1 MTTVV
6 LDTNIVSYL
15 FKRDSRAT
23 LYAPHLLDRE
33 LAIAMMTV
41 AELFQWA
48 SLRNWGKSRV
58 QRLEQH
64 IERYTILPV
73 DIDLCRQ
80 WAEVRA
86 TRSKA
91 GLPISPQDGWIAATA
106 LRYKLAL
113 VTHHPDDYQAI
124 PRLTIIS
131 EA

>member
-1 MTTVV
+1 MTTVL

-23 LYAPHLLDRE
+23 LYAPHLVNRE

-48 SLRNWGKSRV
+48 AIRNWGKPRV
-58 QRLEQH
+58 RRLEQH
-64 IERYTILPV
+64 VERYTILPV
-73 DIDLCRQ
+73 DTELCRR

-86 TRSKA
+86 RRSRA
-91 GLPISPQDGWIAATA
+91 GSPISPQDAWIAATA
-106 LRYKLAL
+106 LRYNLAL
-113 VTHHPDDYQAI
+113 VTHNPDDYQAI
-124 PRLTIIS
+124 PGLTIMS